1 MVAAAVVVVVDIVMA
16 MIGSANDKSDSVRES
31 VFTGLLDISHRQP
44 ELTLSSCLQFVKNG
58 V

>member
-1 MVAAAVVVVVDIVMA
+1 MVAAVVVVVDIVMA